1 MKLIKLVAVSAFAAL
16 LTTSSLAAQ
25 AASAP
30 PSTSFTPV
38 SPAMPADIQRLYN
51 AGRYREAVEAL
62 EAAVA
67 ANASQAP
74 LHYWLGRSFYELRD
88 FSRSISSF
96 EHAVTLDPNRSDYH
110 EWLGRACGRKAEET
124 SLLAT
129 FSSLA
134 LARRTNREFALA
146 VLLEPHN
153 LQAQRD
159 YIRYLLNAPAI
170 VGGGEDRAAQQIQEL
185 AKVDL
190 VEGELAHAEDLTL
203 HRKFDEASKQYQQ
216 ILTVKNTRVDVYME
230 VADYFSQH
238 SDAAEVNQAA
248 DEAAQVA
255 PEDPRILYYR
265 GAALIIAQKDTNRAV
280 EDLRS
285 YMAMVPDAADV
296 PSHSE
301 AHEWLGKLYEGQ
313 NKMDQAASEYQAALD
328 LDPKN
333 KSLREAVKRTQ
344 TR

>member
-1 MKLIKLVAVSAFAAL
+1 MRLIRLLAVSTFAAL
-16 LTTSSLAAQ
+16 LLASSLAAQ

-30 PSTSFTPV
+30 ASNAVAPV
-38 SPAMPADIQRLYN
+38 SPGIPSDIQRLYN

-67 ANASQAP
+67 ANSTQAP

-88 FSRSISSF
+88 FGHSMTSF
-96 EHAVTLDPNRSDYH
+96 EHAVTLDPNRSEYH

-124 SLLAT
+124 SLFAT
-129 FSSLA
+129 FASLG

-146 VLLEPHN
+146 VLLDSGN
-153 LQAQRD
+153 LRAQRD
-159 YIRYLLNAPAI
+159 YIRYLLNAPGI
-170 VGGGEDRAAQQIQEL
+170 VGGGEDRAVQQIQEL

-190 VEGELAHAEDLTL
+190 IEGELAHAEDLSL

-216 ILTVKNTRVDVYME
+216 VLTAKNTRVDAYLE

-238 SDAAEVNQAA
+238 SDAAEVNQAV

-255 PEDPRILYYR
+255 PADPRIIYYR
-265 GAALIIAQKDTNRAV
+265 GAALIISQKDMNRAV
-280 EDLRS
+280 EDMRS

-313 NKMDQAASEYQAALD
+313 NKLDQAGAEYQAALD

-344 TR
+344 KR